1 MAKKKAAIEPGMQ
14 VRIRPGA
21 TMPEYESL
29 EIGGWAG
36 RVMEVL
42 GRGAKQTIIV
52 EWDNPTTELIP
63 AEYRNHCEL
72 QGLFYGMACVAAADV
87 EAPAES

>member
-1 MAKKKAAIEPGMQ
+1 MAKKKAAIEPGML
-14 VRIRPGA
+14 VKMRPGA

-29 EIGGWAG
+29 AIGGWSG

-52 EWDNPTTELIP
+52 EWDEQTTPLIP

-72 QGLFYGMACVAAADV
+72 QGLFYGMACVAAVDV
-87 EAPAES
+87 EVPPEA